1 LNSNSTTRFT
11 DRVENYIKYRP
22 SYPAAIIEYLESEGI
37 LRSDSVIADIGSGTG
52 ISAELFLKNGNIV
65 YGVEP
70 NDAMREAAEKLLSAY
85 GNFRSINAAAEETT
99 LPNNSTD
106 LIICAQAFHWFDIPK
121 VKIEFKRILKPHGR
135 ICLMWNERILD
146 GNPFLVEYEKL
157 LLKYGTDYK
166 NVRHENIDE
175 KKLNE
180 FFESGFIKKTFPNK
194 QVFDL
199 AGVTGRLLS
208 SSYTPQYDSPLYE
221 PMLAELNEI
230 FEKNQVNGKIEF
242 LYYTNLFH
250 TIPAY
255 AGISGNDMS

>member
-1 LNSNSTTRFT
+1 LDSNSTTRFT
-11 DRVENYIKYRP
+11 GRVENYIKYRP
-22 SYPAAIIEYLESEGI
+22 SYPVEVIEYLKSEGI

-52 ISAELFLKNGNIV
+52 ISAELFLKNGNAV

-85 GNFRSINAAAEETT
+85 SNFKSINATAEETT
-99 LPNNSTD
+99 LPDNSID

-121 VKIEFKRILKPHGR
+121 VKIEFKRILKPTGR
-135 ICLMWNERILD
+135 ICLIWNERILD
-146 GNPFLVEYEKL
+146 GNPFLAAYEKL

-180 FFESGFIKKTFPNK
+180 FYDSAYTKKTFPNK

-242 LYYTNLFH
+242 LYDTNIYIDSKHL
-250 TIPAY
+250 
-255 AGISGNDMS
+255 S

>member
-1 LNSNSTTRFT
+1 MKSNSTSRFT
-11 DRVENYIKYRP
+11 DRVENYIQYRP
-22 SYPAAIIEYLESEGI
+22 SYPADVFEYLKSEGI
-37 LRSDSVIADIGSGTG
+37 LKTVSVIADIGSGTG

-65 YGVEP
+65 YGIEP
-70 NDAMREAAEKLLSAY
+70 NDAMREAAEKLLAGYS
-85 GNFRSINAAAEETT
+85 NFRSINATAEETT
-99 LPNNSTD
+99 LSDNSID

-121 VKIEFKRILKPHGR
+121 VKVEFRRILKPAGR

-146 GNPFLVEYEKL
+146 GNPFLIAYEKL
-157 LLKYGTDYK
+157 LLKYGTDYM

-175 KKLNE
+175 DKLNE
-180 FFESGFIKKTFPNK
+180 FFDGGYIKKTFPNK

-230 FEKNQVNGKIEF
+230 FEKDQVNGLIEF
-242 LYYTNLFH
+242 LYDTNV
-250 TIPAY
+250 Y
-255 AGISGNDMS
+255 VSK

>member
-1 LNSNSTTRFT
+1 MNNNPTTRFT
-11 DRVENYIKYRP
+11 DRVENYIRYRP
-22 SYPAAIIEYLESEGI
+22 SYPAEFIEYMKSEGF

-52 ISAELFLKNGNIV
+52 ISAELFLKNGNSV
-65 YGVEP
+65 FGVEP
-70 NDAMREAAEKLLSAY
+70 NYAMREAAEKLLSAY
-85 GNFRSINAAAEETT
+85 GNFRSINATAEETT
-99 LPNNSTD
+99 LPINSID

-121 VKIEFKRILKPHGR
+121 VKIEFKRILKPTGR
-135 ICLMWNERILD
+135 ICLIWNERILD
-146 GNPFLVEYEKL
+146 GNPFLVAYEKL

-166 NVRHENIDE
+166 KVRHENIDE

-180 FFESGFIKKTFPNK
+180 FFESGYTMKTFPNK

-230 FEKNQVNGKIEF
+230 FDKNQVNGFIEF
-242 LYYTNLFH
+242 LYDTNV
-250 TIPAY
+250 Y
-255 AGISGNDMS
+255 V